1 MKKVELWGY
10 TIFENG
16 KIIGLSGKELSN
28 NKQISIKWGKQKKKR
43 VVNYARFVYYA
54 FNFKNFNFNDRT
66 IIIQHING
74 EEKDC
79 SINNLRPF
87 KIKMIKQGE
96 NSSSAKLTDKE
107 VEEIKEIYLKSKE
120 NSLQKNDPTTKISY
134 RKLAEMYGVSH
145 TTIEGII
152 KGVVRLER
160 LNLKMKNRITE
171 GELSSLHCH
180 LIVKDFLRIVHFR
193 KP

>member
-16 KIIGLSGKELSN
+16 KIIGLSGKELNN

-107 VEEIKEIYLKSKE
+107 VEEIYLK
-120 NSLQKNDPTTKISY
+120 
-134 RKLAEMYGVSH
+134 
-145 TTIEGII
+145 
-152 KGVVRLER
+152 
-160 LNLKMKNRITE
+160 
-171 GELSSLHCH
+171 
-180 LIVKDFLRIVHFR
+180 
-193 KP
+193 

>member
-16 KIIGLSGKELSN
+16 KIIGLSGKELNN

-74 EEKDC
+74 EKKDC
-79 SINNLRPF
+79 SIDNLRPF

-120 NSLQKNDPTTKISY
+120 NRLQKNDPTTKISY

-152 KGVVRLER
+152 KGEFR
-160 LNLKMKNRITE
+160 N
-171 GELSSLHCH
+171 
-180 LIVKDFLRIVHFR
+180 KDNYKI
-193 KP
+193 K

>member
-1 MKKVELWGY
+1 MRKVSLWGY

-107 VEEIKEIYLKSKE
+107 VEEIKEMYLKSKE
-120 NSLQKNDPTTKISY
+120 NRLQKNDPTTKISY

-152 KGVVRLER
+152 KGEFR
-160 LNLKMKNRITE
+160 N
-171 GELSSLHCH
+171 
-180 LIVKDFLRIVHFR
+180 KDNYKI
-193 KP
+193 K

>member
-28 NKQISIKWGKQKKKR
+28 NKQISIKWGKQKKNR

-74 EEKDC
+74 KEKDC
-79 SINNLRPF
+79 NINNLKPF

-107 VEEIKEIYLKSKE
+107 VEEIKEMYLKSKE
-120 NSLQKNDPTTKISY
+120 NRLQKNDPTTKISY

-152 KGVVRLER
+152 KGEFR
-160 LNLKMKNRITE
+160 N
-171 GELSSLHCH
+171 
-180 LIVKDFLRIVHFR
+180 KDNYKI
-193 KP
+193 K